1 MFNVRITRQHG
12 GCEMSFASGASLNFS
27 AGANWKGTIG
37 GSPTFPE
44 NMSMS
49 QTVGSNV
56 NSGANL
62 TEYKAGA
69 CLSFNLTGPSQTTFS
84 FINGTSKPSILV
96 GKDGTSALWAP
107 PGSLYIRANGA
118 SIVKLYINVS
128 QDTAGGSTWQGFD
141 QVSGLA

>member
-1 MFNVRITRQHG
+1 MFNTRIVRQHG
-12 GCEMSFASGASLNFS
+12 GSEMSFASGASLNFA
-27 AGANWKGTIG
+27 AGAAWTGNIG
-37 GSPTFPE
+37 GSPAFPE
-44 NMSMS
+44 NMTFT
-49 QTVGSNV
+49 QTVGSSV

-69 CLSFNLTGPSQTTFS
+69 CLSFNLTGPSQTTFR

-96 GKDGTSALWAP
+96 GKDGTSALWAY

-128 QDTAGGSTWQGFD
+128 QDNTGGSTWQGFD